1 MAQKNIQEKKERK
14 YNNRENQIAKMN
26 QTTIISLTLIELI
39 LTFGLTIQTLQKTT
53 FGKLGIVPETI
64 LIIGII
70 VNWICYIRDKKS
82 EKLKYY
88 MLISFLVGWVYLMV
102 LGTNVMVSFYI
113 YPLIVST
120 ILYHDNKFESILFY
134 VILGAT
140 VIRTV
145 MWSIS
150 GQLLGGDAISLI
162 SIAVHLE
169 IVILLHIISRLSGR
183 FSDDMLGTVQDE
195 RELQKAML
203 GEVLQISENVQ
214 QGVLDTDALIGNLK
228 NDASLVHN
236 SIEDIS
242 GRTQKTVE
250 SVQEQSQM
258 TKQINKDIEDTADN
272 AKVMVEVATMS
283 STLLEENMTVI
294 DSIRKDADT
303 INETNGR
310 VAASMEELQQK
321 AKEVQQITEVIFS
334 ISSQTNLLAL
344 NASIESARAGEA
356 GKGFAVVANQIRDL
370 AEKTR
375 ESTKQIANIVEELNE
390 NAQIATDIV
399 QQSIRAMKAQN
410 EKVTN
415 ASDGFGEVQQH
426 ITTLTQRVENIN
438 EKIAN
443 LVYSNNTI
451 IENINQLWDS
461 SASISE
467 SAKEVAGRS
476 LQNQTEAERA
486 KELLGNMQ
494 TLVQQLEKYQS

>member
-375 ESTKQIANIVEELNE
+375 ESTKTDCKYCGGVERECADCNGYCTAIYSCNE
-390 NAQIATDIV
+390 
-399 QQSIRAMKAQN
+399 
-410 EKVTN
+410 
-415 ASDGFGEVQQH
+415 G
-426 ITTLTQRVENIN
+426 
-438 EKIAN
+438 
-443 LVYSNNTI
+443 
-451 IENINQLWDS
+451 
-461 SASISE
+461 
-467 SAKEVAGRS
+467 
-476 LQNQTEAERA
+476 TE
-486 KELLGNMQ
+486 
-494 TLVQQLEKYQS
+494 